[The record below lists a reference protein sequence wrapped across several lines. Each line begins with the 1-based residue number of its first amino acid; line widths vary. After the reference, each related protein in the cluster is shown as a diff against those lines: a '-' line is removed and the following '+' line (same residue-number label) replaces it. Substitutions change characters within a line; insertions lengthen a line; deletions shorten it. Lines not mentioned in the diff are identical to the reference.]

1 MKKFLFIREN
11 LRDYV
16 RQSMENTSKTG
27 EPVMRPLFFDFPE
40 DPESWKVET
49 AYMFGRELLVSPVT
63 EAGVKVWK
71 VYLPKGSKWTE
82 AATGKEYEGGRYVE
96 AYAPLD
102 IIPVFVKDGADLNIY
117 KA

>member
-1 MKKFLFIREN
+1 MKKYLFIREN

-49 AYMFGRELLVSPVT
+49 AYMFGRDLLVSPVT

-71 VYLPKGSKWTE
+71 GLSSQG
-82 AATGKEYEGGRYVE
+82 
-96 AYAPLD
+96 
-102 IIPVFVKDGADLNIY
+102 I
-117 KA
+117 